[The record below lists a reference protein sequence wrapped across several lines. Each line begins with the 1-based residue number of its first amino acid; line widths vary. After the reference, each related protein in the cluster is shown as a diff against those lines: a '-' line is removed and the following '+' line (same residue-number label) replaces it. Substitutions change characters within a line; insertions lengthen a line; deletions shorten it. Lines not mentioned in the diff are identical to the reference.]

1 MRGLG
6 PLQGELQREDVSEGL
21 RAPSPGLPPHSK
33 LALAAAPGRS
43 AWRAHW
49 LLSQAGESK

>member
-49 LLSQAGESK
+49 LLSRAGESK